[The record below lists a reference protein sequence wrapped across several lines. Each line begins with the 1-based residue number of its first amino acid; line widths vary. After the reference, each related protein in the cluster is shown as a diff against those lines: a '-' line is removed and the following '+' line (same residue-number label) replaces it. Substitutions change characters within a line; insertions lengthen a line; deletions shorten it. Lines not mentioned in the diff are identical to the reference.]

1 MFRII
6 AVGQAMGWIVFLLRQ
21 SNKAIKT
28 IRAAGWFHVSPQI
41 RLQSAMPVALQLVV
55 LAILILL
62 NGAFALSEL
71 ALVSSRRAMLALME
85 RRGIKGAAAARA
97 LADHPQSY
105 LPASQFGITLIGILT
120 GVFGGNQLARRVAGP
135 LSRIGGLHGYAET
148 LALGLTV
155 IAITFLTL
163 VFGELVPKQL
173 ALRQPERLA
182 VLVARPLGWL
192 ALLAKPA
199 VWVLEVTTRLVL
211 RAFGPAGVDRRAMS
225 EEELKAMLVEGA
237 ETGVLETEERDM
249 IERVL
254 RLADKPVRAIMTPR
268 TEIDW
273 LDRTASRGEIIATLR
288 NAPHSRF
295 VVCDG
300 SIDNVVGIV
309 QTKEILDRILEGKDF
324 SLAAAI
330 RQPMAIPDSVSALE
344 TLERLKSDP
353 FGIAIVFDEYG
364 SFEGMVT
371 AADVLEAIV
380 GDVEEPPKEGARPAL
395 ENVYEFDG
403 LMPVDEIKARL
414 DLPDLP
420 KSGTYHTLGGLIL
433 TLLLRPPRV
442 GDAIVFGGWKF
453 EVLTMDG
460 RRVERVR
467 VEKDSSG

>member
-1 MFRII
+1 MSVGPTVLSLLAIVALTAGTAVFVAAEFSLTTLERSTVDANARSGSRRDHYVQRAHRTLSFQLSGAQLGISITTLVTGCLTEPLVAQLPHPALDTFGIPDRVADAII
-6 AVGQAMGWIVFLLRQ
+6 AF
-21 SNKAIKT
+21 
-28 IRAAGWFHVSPQI
+28 
-41 RLQSAMPVALQLVV
+41 VALVV
-55 LAILILL
+55 VTS
-62 NGAFALSEL
+62 LS
-71 ALVSSRRAMLALME
+71 M
-85 RRGIKGAAAARA
+85 
-97 LADHPQSY
+97 
-105 LPASQFGITLIGILT
+105 
-120 GVFGGNQLARRVAGP
+120 
-135 LSRIGGLHGYAET
+135 
-148 LALGLTV
+148 
-155 IAITFLTL
+155 

-380 GDVEEPPKEGARPAL
+380 GDLEEPPKEGARPAL